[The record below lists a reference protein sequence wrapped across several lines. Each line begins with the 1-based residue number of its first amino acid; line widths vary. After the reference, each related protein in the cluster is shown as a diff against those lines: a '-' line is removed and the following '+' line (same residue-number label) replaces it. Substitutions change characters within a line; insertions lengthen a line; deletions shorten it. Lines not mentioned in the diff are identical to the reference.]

1 MAYGMQQLRKAGDL
15 LNRLDE
21 GYSQKIVDM
30 YMGPEDKPRSY
41 TDNPV
46 LGTAAGIGSVF
57 GGGTPLRRADDQ
69 LDDRDIQTM
78 QNVAAVTSAVAKYG
92 APLAGAGLALQ
103 GISDTFGGQADTPE
117 PNQLPLQ
124 Y

>member
-1 MAYGMQQLRKAGDL
+1 MAYGIGQLRKAGDL
-15 LNRLDE
+15 LNKLDQ

-46 LGTAAGIGSVF
+46 LGTAAGIGAIF
-57 GGGTPLRRADDQ
+57 GGGTPICCTGITGENGRRSVMEQ
-69 LDDRDIQTM
+69 S
-78 QNVAAVTSAVAKYG
+78 AAISSAVAKYG

-103 GISDTFGGQADTPE
+103 GISEVYGGQADMPE
-117 PNQLPLQ
+117 ANQLPLQ
-124 Y
+124 

>member
-1 MAYGMQQLRKAGDL
+1 MAYGMGQLRKAGDL
-15 LNRLDE
+15 LNRLDQ

-46 LGTAAGIGSVF
+46 LGTAAGIGAIF
-57 GGGTPLRRADDQ
+57 GGGTPMKRMDITGDNDRRS
-69 LDDRDIQTM
+69 LM
-78 QNVAAVTSAVAKYG
+78 ENSAAVSSAVAKYG

-103 GISDTFGGQADTPE
+103 GISATFGGQADMPE
-117 PNQLPLQ
+117 SNQLPLQ
-124 Y
+124 

>member
-1 MAYGMQQLRKAGDL
+1 MEQLRKAGDL
-15 LNRLDE
+15 LNRLDQ

-46 LGTAAGIGSVF
+46 LGTAAGIGAIF
-57 GGGTPLRRADDQ
+57 GGGTPMKRMDITGDNDRRS
-69 LDDRDIQTM
+69 LM
-78 QNVAAVTSAVAKYG
+78 ENSAAVSSAVAKYG

-103 GISDTFGGQADTPE
+103 GISATFGGQADMPE
-117 PNQLPLQ
+117 SNQLPLQ
-124 Y
+124 